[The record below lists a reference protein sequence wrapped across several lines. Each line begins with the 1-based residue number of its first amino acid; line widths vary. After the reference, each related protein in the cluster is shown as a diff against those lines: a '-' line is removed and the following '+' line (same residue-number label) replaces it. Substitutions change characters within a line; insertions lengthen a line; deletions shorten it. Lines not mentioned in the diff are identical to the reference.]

1 MPRRSNLQ
9 IHIDNNGGVPSIVDH
24 YLKLRK
30 IYSEAQA
37 ETIAMG
43 AGAESTRRMWR
54 GKADAGEEPY
64 LTVFKALREAEER
77 HALAELPG
85 LYEAIRGRNPVELF
99 RILFPRRKWRLDEEA
114 RAMMLDGAHAEHLR
128 QFVEDLAGHVMTS
141 ADVPDTMTREDAVQV
156 LYDFVEAR
164 DRELVDADPEGE
176 AQCEVGS

>member
-9 IHIDNNGGVPSIVDH
+9 IHIDNNGVPSIVGH

-64 LTVFKALREAEER
+64 LTVFKALREAEEE

-85 LYEAIRGRNPVELF
+85 LYEAIKGRNPVELF

-128 QFVEDLAGHVMTS
+128 QFIGGENGLAVYLRTS
-141 ADVPDTMTREDAVQV
+141 PNVPDLMTREDAIQV

-164 DRELVDADPEGE
+164 DRELVDADPEGDE
-176 AQCEVGS
+176 